1 MDRTANVVL
10 DIEGLPQPPDKCCSG
25 SPKMTRALSR
35 KGSNRIERR
44 GGEEQEQE
52 DLGKKLIIKVDF
64 SGSKIKIIAILPA
77 DIEHLSSLHPA
88 SSDWQLIYF
97 LFVPS
102 QLEQPLVQ
110 NKTLAAPST
119 PVFVD
124 SVEGRNKRSSLGTT
138 ILIYF
143 TLAINSKAEA

>member
-1 MDRTANVVL
+1 MDKTANVVL
-10 DIEGLPQPPDKCCSG
+10 DIEGLPQPLDKCCSG

-35 KGSNRIERR
+35 KGSNRMERR

-52 DLGKKLIIKVDF
+52 DFASKLIIKV
-64 SGSKIKIIAILPA
+64 
-77 DIEHLSSLHPA
+77 
-88 SSDWQLIYF
+88 
-97 LFVPS
+97 VPS

-110 NKTLAAPST
+110 NKALVALHPSSCT
-119 PVFVD
+119 PVTD
-124 SVEGRNKRSSLGTT
+124 SGEGRNRRFNRFTSINPRRILLLFATLSSVGTT

>member
-1 MDRTANVVL
+1 MEKTASVVL
-10 DIEGLPQPPDKCCSG
+10 DIEGLPQPSDKCCSG

-35 KGSNRIERR
+35 KGSNRMERR

-52 DLGKKLIIKVDF
+52 DLAKKLIIKV
-64 SGSKIKIIAILPA
+64 A
-77 DIEHLSSLHPA
+77 
-88 SSDWQLIYF
+88 
-97 LFVPS
+97 PS

-110 NKTLAAPST
+110 NKSLVAPHCTPCT
-119 PVFVD
+119 PVID
-124 SVEGRNKRSSLGTT
+124 SGEGRNKRFNRFTSINPRKILLFFATLSSVGTT

>member
-35 KGSNRIERR
+35 KGSNRMERR
-44 GGEEQEQE
+44 GGDEQEQE
-52 DLGKKLIIKVDF
+52 DFAKKLIIKV
-64 SGSKIKIIAILPA
+64 
-77 DIEHLSSLHPA
+77 
-88 SSDWQLIYF
+88 
-97 LFVPS
+97 VPS
-102 QLEQPLVQ
+102 QIEQALVQ
-110 NKTLAAPST
+110 NKALVAPHCTPCT
-119 PVFVD
+119 PVHID
-124 SVEGRNKRSSLGTT
+124 SGEGKNKRLNRLTSINPRRILLLFATLSSVGTT